1 VLGAWNT
8 LLSAKCLAT
17 YIMHQGKHAE
27 SEAIQREVLG
37 ARKRVFGAEH
47 PHTLAIA
54 GDRALSLMHQGK
66 DAEEHMRHPRD
77 EAPPGGASCARLK

>member
-27 SEAIQREVLG
+27 SEAIQREMLG
-37 ARKRVFGAEH
+37 VRKRVIGAEH
-47 PHTLAIA
+47 PHTLTTANDLA
-54 GDRALSLMHQGK
+54 TSLTHQGK
-66 DAEEHMRHPRD
+66 NAED
-77 EAPPGGASCARLK
+77 ERI